1 MQDPQAT
8 LYACGS
14 VPCGSECPCHSSPC
28 CLWYSWSGNY
38 ASIPLIVLQCHA
50 LLHDRASRCSRNAIF
65 RSGDSLFSLPCFLS
79 YPCIFLP
86 NYLQFPYLFFLLR
99 LIYSFIHLHSIH
111 LFIHKRLIHLLILFL
126 YSFLYVLCVYLLI
139 YILSFYSVIYVI
151 YLFIYILFLYSSL
164 YIVFIYLLVP
174 LNSSSLF

>member
-1 MQDPQAT
+1 MALCPVGVSARVILRPAAYGIPGVVIT
-8 LYACGS
+8 LAFLLLFCNVTLCCTTARVG
-14 VPCGSECPCHSSPC
+14 VQGMPSSG
-28 CLWYSWSGNY
+28 LAIRYFHY
-38 ASIPLIVLQCHA
+38 HVFFLTLAS
-50 LLHDRASRCSRNAIF
+50 F
-65 RSGDSLFSLPCFLS
+65 YLS
-79 YPCIFLP
+79 